1 MSIINTQNSIKM
13 NGDLSQL
20 ANTLIG
26 SEIVKLGGEIKQKIK
41 QGEKIYNFTIGDFD
55 SSIFPIPQKLEQEI
69 IEAYKNKFTT
79 YPPADGILALRE
91 SVSKFIKEREDLDF
105 NTNEILIA
113 AGGRP
118 LIYAL
123 YRVLVDKGDKVIYSV
138 PSWNNNHYVHF
149 TEGRHE
155 VIEASPEN
163 NFMPLAEDI
172 KPHIKDAVL
181 IALCSPLNPTGTV
194 FKKEELEKIC
204 DMVLEENERR
214 SEEEKKLYVMYDQM
228 YWMLTYGETVH
239 YNPVS
244 LRPEMKNYTIFI
256 DGISKA
262 FAATGVRVGW
272 ALGPQHVLAKMK
284 AINSHVGAWSP
295 MAEQHAT
302 AKFLVMNAAVDE
314 YLSNYKKELE
324 ERLQLIYEG
333 FQQLKSE
340 GFSVDACAPQAAIY
354 LTIQLSLA
362 SKTTRPPDRQAN
374 NGDLLSNQS
383 EVTSY
388 ILNEA
393 KLAVVPFYAFGAPK
407 DSDWYRLSVG
417 TCKKEEIPA
426 MLGQLREA
434 LQKLK

>member
-1 MSIINTQNSIKM
+1 M

-20 ANTLIG
+20 ANTLTG
-26 SEIVKLGGEIKQKIK
+26 SEIVRLGGEIKQKIK

-55 SSIFPIPQKLEQEI
+55 SSIFPIPKKLEQEI

-123 YRVLVDKGDKVIYSV
+123 YRALVDKGDKVIYSV

-172 KPHIKDAVL
+172 KPHIKDGVL

-228 YWMLTYGETVH
+228 YWMLTYGDTVH

-302 AKFLVMNAAVDE
+302 AKFLLMNDTVDE

-362 SKTTRPPDRQAN
+362 GKTTN
-374 NGDLLSNQS
+374 NGDLLSTQS
-383 EVTSY
+383 DVTFY

-426 MLGQLREA
+426 MLLQLRTA
-434 LQKLK
+434 LEKLK

>member
-1 MSIINTQNSIKM
+1 MKENIIENRRVKNKHL
-13 NGDLSQL
+13 GKLSRL
-20 ANTLIG
+20 AESLVG
-26 SEIVKLGGEIKQKIK
+26 SEIVKLGADIKAKMK
-41 QGEKIYNFTIGDFD
+41 SGNKIYNFTIGDFD
-55 SSIFPIPQKLEQEI
+55 SSIFPIPKKLEDEI
-69 IEAYKNKFTT
+69 ITAYQNKLTT

-91 SVSKFIKEREDLDF
+91 SVSAFIKEREGLDF
-105 NTNEILIA
+105 NANEILIA

-118 LIYAL
+118 LIYTL
-123 YRVLVDKGDKVIYSV
+123 YYAIVDKNDKVIYSV

-149 TEGRHE
+149 TEGKHV
-155 VIEASPEN
+155 VIEATREN
-163 NFMPLAEDI
+163 NFMPLAADI

-204 DMVLEENERR
+204 DMVLEENSRR
-214 SEEEKKLYVMYDQM
+214 SNDEKKLYVMYDQM
-228 YWMLTYGETVH
+228 YWTLTFGDTVH

-244 LRPEMKNYTIFI
+244 LRPAMKDYTIFI

-272 ALGPQHVLAKMK
+272 ALGPEHVLSKMK
-284 AINSHVGAWSP
+284 AINSHIGAWSP
-295 MAEQHAT
+295 MAEQNAT
-302 AKFLVMNAAVDE
+302 AKFLLQKNAIDE
-314 YLSNYKKELE
+314 YLLNFKKELE

-340 GFSVDACAPQAAIY
+340 GFSVDACSPQAAIY
-354 LTIQLSLA
+354 LTIQLSLV
-362 SKTTRPPDRQAN
+362 SKRTN
-374 NGDLLSNQS
+374 NGDSLLTQAD
-383 EVTSY
+383 VTSY

-417 TCKKEEIPA
+417 TCKKEEIPE
-426 MLGQLREA
+426 MLGKLKEA
-434 LQKLK
+434 LGKLK

>member
-1 MSIINTQNSIKM
+1 MSH
-13 NGDLSQL
+13 L
-20 ANTLIG
+20 AETLIG
-26 SEIVKLGGEIKQKIK
+26 SEIVRLGGEIKEKIK

-55 SSIFPIPQKLEQEI
+55 SSIFPIPARLEKEI
-69 IEAYKNKFTT
+69 EEAYQNKFTT
-79 YPPADGILALRE
+79 YPPAEGILALRQA
-91 SVSKFIKEREDLDF
+91 VSKFIKEREGLTF

-118 LIYAL
+118 LIYTL
-123 YRVLVDKGDKVIYSV
+123 YRALIDKGDKVIYSV

-149 TEGRHE
+149 TDGVHE
-155 VIEASPEN
+155 VIETTAEN
-163 NFMPLAEDI
+163 NFMPLADDI
-172 KPHIKDAVL
+172 KPHIREATL

-214 SEEEKKLYVMYDQM
+214 GANEKKLYVMYDQM
-228 YWMLTYGETVH
+228 YWLLTYGETVH

-244 LRPEMKNYTIFI
+244 LRPAMKDYTIFI

-272 ALGPQHVLAKMK
+272 ALGPEHVLAKMK
-284 AINSHVGAWSP
+284 AVNSHVGAWSP

-302 AKFLVMNAAVDE
+302 ANFLPQVTIVDE
-314 YLSNYKKELE
+314 YLAHYKKELE
-324 ERLQLIYEG
+324 ERLQLIYDG
-333 FQQLKSE
+333 FQQLRSE
-340 GFSVDACAPQAAIY
+340 GFSVSACAPQAAIY

-362 SKTTRPPDRQAN
+362 GKTTN
-374 NGDLLSNQS
+374 NGDSLSAQS
-383 EVTSY
+383 DVTSY

-407 DSDWYRLSVG
+407 ESDWYRLSVG
-417 TCKKEEIPA
+417 TCRKEEIPA
-426 MLGQLREA
+426 MLAQLKQA
-434 LQKLK
+434 LEKLK

>member
-1 MSIINTQNSIKM
+1 M

-20 ANTLIG
+20 ANTLTG
-26 SEIVKLGGEIKQKIK
+26 SEIVRLGGEIKQKIK

-55 SSIFPIPQKLEQEI
+55 SSIFPIPKKLEQEI

-123 YRVLVDKGDKVIYSV
+123 YRALVDKGDKVIYSV

-228 YWMLTYGETVH
+228 YWMLTYGDTVH

-302 AKFLVMNAAVDE
+302 AKFLLMNDTVDE

-354 LTIQLSLA
+354 LTIQLNLA
-362 SKTTRPPDRQAN
+362 SRTTN
-374 NGDLLSNQS
+374 NGDLLSTQS
-383 EVTSY
+383 KVTSY

>member
-1 MSIINTQNSIKM
+1 MGK
-13 NGDLSQL
+13 LSHL

-26 SEIVKLGGEIKQKIK
+26 SEIVRLGGEIKEKIK
-41 QGEKIYNFTIGDFD
+41 SGEKIFNFTIGDFD
-55 SSIFPIPQKLEQEI
+55 SSIFPIPQKLEEEI
-69 IEAYKNKFTT
+69 IKAYQNKLTT

-91 SVSKFIKEREDLDF
+91 AVSKFIKEREGLDF
-105 NTNEILIA
+105 NTNEVLIA

-123 YRVLVDKGDKVIYSV
+123 YRAIVDKDDKVIYSV

-155 VIEASPEN
+155 VIETTAEN
-163 NFMPLAEDI
+163 NFMPSAEDI
-172 KPHIKDAVL
+172 KPHIQDAVL

-204 DMVLEENERR
+204 DMVLEENNRR
-214 SEEEKKLYVMYDQM
+214 GADEKKLYVMYDQM
-228 YWMLTYGETVH
+228 YWMLTYGETQH

-244 LRPEMKNYTIFI
+244 LRPEMKEYTVFI

-272 ALGPQHVLAKMK
+272 ALGPELVLSKMK

-295 MAEQHAT
+295 MAEENAT
-302 AKFLVMNAAVDE
+302 AKFLLQQKEVDQ
-314 YLSNYKKELE
+314 YLSTFKEELN
-324 ERLQLIYEG
+324 ERLSLIYEG

-340 GFSVDACAPQAAIY
+340 GFPVDACAPQAAIY

-362 SKTTRPPDRQAN
+362 SKTTK
-374 NGDLLSNQS
+374 NGDFLSTQS

-388 ILNEA
+388 ILDKA
-393 KLAVVPFYAFGAPK
+393 KLAVVPFYAFGASK

-426 MLGQLREA
+426 MLHQLREA
-434 LQKLK
+434 LENLQ

>member
-1 MSIINTQNSIKM
+1 MSH
-13 NGDLSQL
+13 L
-20 ANTLIG
+20 AETLIG
-26 SEIVKLGGEIKQKIK
+26 SEIVRLGGEIKEKIK

-55 SSIFPIPQKLEQEI
+55 SSIFPIPAKLEQEI
-69 IEAYKNKFTT
+69 VEAFKNKFTT
-79 YPPADGILALRE
+79 YPPADGILALRQA
-91 SVSKFIKEREDLDF
+91 VSKFIKEREGLTF

-118 LIYAL
+118 LIYTL
-123 YRVLVDKGDKVIYSV
+123 YRALIDKGDKVIYSV

-149 TEGRHE
+149 TDGVHE
-155 VIEASPEN
+155 VIETTAEN

-172 KPHIKDAVL
+172 KPHIRQATL

-214 SEEEKKLYVMYDQM
+214 GEDQKKLYVMYDQM
-228 YWMLTYGETVH
+228 YWLLTYGETVH

-244 LRPEMKNYTIFI
+244 LRPAMKDYTIFI

-272 ALGPQHVLAKMK
+272 ALGPEHVLAKMK
-284 AINSHVGAWSP
+284 AVNSHVGAWSP

-302 AKFLVMNAAVDE
+302 ANFLPQDAIVDE
-314 YLSNYKKELE
+314 YLTHYKKELE

-333 FQQLKSE
+333 FQQLRSE
-340 GFSVDACAPQAAIY
+340 GFSVSACAPQAAIY

-362 SKTTRPPDRQAN
+362 GKTTN
-374 NGDLLSNQS
+374 NGNSLSAQS
-383 EVTSY
+383 DVTSY

-407 DSDWYRLSVG
+407 ESDWYRLSVG
-417 TCKKEEIPA
+417 TCRKEEIPA
-426 MLGQLREA
+426 MLAQLKQA
-434 LQKLK
+434 LEKLKRLSI

>member
-1 MSIINTQNSIKM
+1 
-13 NGDLSQL
+13 LSHL
-20 ANTLIG
+20 AETLIG
-26 SEIVKLGGEIKQKIK
+26 SEIVRLGGEIKEKIK

-55 SSIFPIPQKLEQEI
+55 SSIFPIPAKLEQEI
-69 IEAYKNKFTT
+69 VEAFKNKFTT
-79 YPPADGILALRE
+79 YPPADGILALRQA
-91 SVSKFIKEREDLDF
+91 VSKFVKEREGLAF

-118 LIYAL
+118 LIYTL
-123 YRVLVDKGDKVIYSV
+123 YRALIDKGDKVIYSV

-149 TEGRHE
+149 TDGVHE
-155 VIEASPEN
+155 VIETTAEN

-172 KPHIKDAVL
+172 KPHIRQATL

-214 SEEEKKLYVMYDQM
+214 GEDEKKLYVMYDQM
-228 YWMLTYGETVH
+228 YWLLTYGETVH

-244 LRPEMKNYTIFI
+244 LRPAMKDYTIFI

-272 ALGPQHVLAKMK
+272 ALGPEHVLAKMK
-284 AINSHVGAWSP
+284 AVNSHVGAWSP

-302 AKFLVMNAAVDE
+302 AKYLSQDAIVDE
-314 YLSNYKKELE
+314 YLTHYKKELE

-333 FQQLKSE
+333 FQQLRSE
-340 GFSVDACAPQAAIY
+340 GFSVSACAPQAAIY

-362 SKTTRPPDRQAN
+362 GKTTI
-374 NGDLLSNQS
+374 NGDSLSAQS
-383 EVTSY
+383 DVTSY

-407 DSDWYRLSVG
+407 ESDWYRLSVG
-417 TCKKEEIPA
+417 TCRKEEIPA
-426 MLGQLREA
+426 MLAQLKQA
-434 LQKLK
+434 LEKLH

>member
-1 MSIINTQNSIKM
+1 MSIINTHNSIKM

-55 SSIFPIPQKLEQEI
+55 SSIFPIPKKLEQEI

-123 YRVLVDKGDKVIYSV
+123 YRALVDKGDKVIYSV

-172 KPHIKDAVL
+172 KPHIKDGVL

-228 YWMLTYGETVH
+228 YWMLTYGDTVH

-302 AKFLVMNAAVDE
+302 AKFLLMNDTVDE

-354 LTIQLSLA
+354 LTIQLNLA
-362 SKTTRPPDRQAN
+362 SRTTN
-374 NGDLLSNQS
+374 NGDLLSTQS
-383 EVTSY
+383 KVTSY

>member
-1 MSIINTQNSIKM
+1 MSY
-13 NGDLSQL
+13 L
-20 ANTLIG
+20 AETLIG
-26 SEIVKLGGEIKQKIK
+26 SEIVRLGGEIKEKIK

-55 SSIFPIPQKLEQEI
+55 SSIFPIPAKLEQEI
-69 IEAYKNKFTT
+69 VEAFKNKFTT
-79 YPPADGILALRE
+79 YPPADGILALRQA
-91 SVSKFIKEREDLDF
+91 VSKFIKEREGLAF

-118 LIYAL
+118 LIYTL
-123 YRVLVDKGDKVIYSV
+123 YRALIDKGDKVIYSV

-149 TEGRHE
+149 TEGVHE
-155 VIEASPEN
+155 VIETTAEN

-172 KPHIKDAVL
+172 KPHIREATL

-214 SEEEKKLYVMYDQM
+214 SEDEKKLYVMYDQM
-228 YWMLTYGETVH
+228 YWLLTYGETVH

-244 LRPEMKNYTIFI
+244 LRPAMKDYTIFI

-272 ALGPQHVLAKMK
+272 ALGPEHVLAKMK
-284 AINSHVGAWSP
+284 AVNSHVGAWSP

-302 AKFLVMNAAVDE
+302 ANYLPQNAKVDE
-314 YLSNYKKELE
+314 YLIHYKKELE

-333 FQQLKSE
+333 FQQLRSE
-340 GFSVDACAPQAAIY
+340 GFSVSACAPQAAIY

-362 SKTTRPPDRQAN
+362 GKTTN
-374 NGDLLSNQS
+374 NGDSLSAQS
-383 EVTSY
+383 DVTSY

-393 KLAVVPFYAFGAPK
+393 KLAVVPFYAFGASK
-407 DSDWYRLSVG
+407 ESDWYRLSVG
-417 TCKKEEIPA
+417 TCRKEEIPA
-426 MLGQLREA
+426 MLAQLKQA
-434 LQKLK
+434 LNKLN

>member
-1 MSIINTQNSIKM
+1 MRLGADIK
-13 NGDLSQL
+13 D
-20 ANTLIG
+20 
-26 SEIVKLGGEIKQKIK
+26 KIK

-55 SSIFPIPQKLEQEI
+55 SSIFPIPKKLEEEI

-79 YPPADGILALRE
+79 YPPADGILPLRE
-91 SVSKFIKEREDLDF
+91 SVSKFIKEREGLDF

-118 LIYAL
+118 LIYTL
-123 YRVLVDKGDKVIYSV
+123 YRALVDKGDKVIYSV

-155 VIEASPEN
+155 LIEATPEN

-172 KPHIKDAVL
+172 KPHIQDGVL

-204 DMVLEENERR
+204 DMVLEENDRR
-214 SEEEKKLYVMYDQM
+214 SDEQKKLYVMYDQM
-228 YWMLTYGETVH
+228 YWMLTYGDTVH

-272 ALGPQHVLAKMK
+272 ALGPEHVLAKMK

-295 MAEQHAT
+295 MAEEHAA
-302 AKFLVMNAAVDE
+302 AKFLLMNDAVDE
-314 YLSNYKKELE
+314 YLFNYKKELE

-354 LTIQLSLA
+354 LTIQLNLV
-362 SKTTRPPDRQAN
+362 SKTTN
-374 NGDLLSNQS
+374 NGDLLSTQS
-383 EVTSY
+383 DVTSY

-426 MLGQLREA
+426 MLAQLREA
-434 LQKLK
+434 LEKLH